1 MNTIDKLLEIE
12 QSVVGKSYLN
22 FKNNMDDKLFTILS
36 LSLSLYF
43 SAHSFMN
50 YILDEQFSSNW
61 STIFQISNSSSLK

>member
-22 FKNNMDDKLFTILS
+22 FKNNVDDKLFTILS

-43 SAHSFMN
+43 SAHSFMQETVVKALCCHQKVHHEN
-50 YILDEQFSSNW
+50 IEN
-61 STIFQISNSSSLK
+61 